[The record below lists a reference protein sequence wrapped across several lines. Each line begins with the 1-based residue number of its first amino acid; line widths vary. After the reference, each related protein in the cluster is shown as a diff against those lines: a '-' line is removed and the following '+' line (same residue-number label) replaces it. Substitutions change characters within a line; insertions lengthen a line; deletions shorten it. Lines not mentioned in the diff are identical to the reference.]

1 MKLTKRKKFLLLI
14 LIGIML
20 VGCSMREDITDK
32 DNSTEDEIVGEEDDN
47 RTSLDVS
54 SKDYNLLIRSE
65 EISDAVVNL
74 YGIDNATSIIFNDV
88 VAIAVE
94 LAEDYTFS
102 QELKETIVSTVKEND
117 SSIKQVYVTDNKQ
130 VFNDIESVI
139 NALLNGQSYD
149 SQVEKINSI
158 IEKVSSL

>member
-94 LAEDYTFS
+94 LAEDYTFL

>member
-1 MKLTKRKKFLLLI
+1 
-14 LIGIML
+14 
-20 VGCSMREDITDK
+20 MREDITDK

>member
-20 VGCSMREDITDK
+20 VGCSIREDITDK